1 MSVALLDEILDSL
14 ADDGD
19 KGFQIGRF
27 GDEAVRSQCDRVLL
41 VLRRSGRRE
50 NRDWHTCHGRVEAN
64 RPQDVQAIDSGNIQ
78 VENNK
83 IRYFE
88 RNLPQMLKRPQ
99 GAFSILEPR
108 QLAFD
113 LMLVQRFSEE
123 KHVGRV
129 IFHENNADPFS

>member
-19 KGFQIGRF
+19 KGFQIGRL
-27 GDEAVRSQCDRVLL
+27 GDEAIRSQCDRVLL

-50 NRDWHTCHGRVEAN
+50 NRDWHTF
-64 RPQDVQAIDSGNIQ
+64 QAIDSGNIQ

-83 IRYFE
+83 IRNFE